1 MANVTPQAVST
12 RRERVAWYLYD
23 FGNSA
28 YAAVVLLAVYSA
40 YFQKQVVGGA
50 EGSRLWGLT
59 ISVAMILVAIAAP
72 IMGAIAD
79 YSGAK
84 KRFLFFFTAL
94 SVLFT
99 ALLFFTE
106 SGTVALAIGFFLL
119 AEIGYRAA
127 QIFYDALLPEIAAPA
142 EMGRIAGTGWAV
154 GSAGG
159 IVILLL
165 ILPPIL
171 MTDSSLIVVRGTL
184 VATAIFFALA
194 ATPIFLRLRE
204 RAQPQKLPP
213 GENYLNIAFKQLKE
227 TIRAARGF
235 KEFLKFMLAYLI
247 YNEGVI
253 IALDFAAILGA
264 ALTVFFTYYH
274 VVAGADAGSLIDS
287 RIMGRL
293 SIYGDAWPD
302 HPAGDFALIRE
313 PLDFLGVNYYTRGIA
328 RSRAIPE
335 AENES
340 PTITRG
346 AEITE
351 MGWEVYPEGLLNL
364 LGRLHI
370 DYAFPAIYVTENG
383 AAFADEVGPDG
394 QVDDPDRLSYL
405 RRHLEMVKR
414 AIHLG
419 APVKGYFAWALLDNF
434 EWGFGF
440 SKRFGVVHVD
450 FTTQQ
455 RIPKTSARW
464 YRQVILENGSALG
477 A

>member
-28 YAAVVLLAVYSA
+28 YASVVLLAVYSA

-59 ISVAMILVAIAAP
+59 ISAAMIIVAIAAP

-99 ALLFFTE
+99 ALLFFTK

-171 MTDSSLIVVRGTL
+171 MTDS
-184 VATAIFFALA
+184 
-194 ATPIFLRLRE
+194 
-204 RAQPQKLPP
+204 
-213 GENYLNIAFKQLKE
+213 N
-227 TIRAARGF
+227 ARR
-235 KEFLKFMLAYLI
+235 
-247 YNEGVI
+247 
-253 IALDFAAILGA
+253 
-264 ALTVFFTYYH
+264 
-274 VVAGADAGSLIDS
+274 AGSS
-287 RIMGRL
+287 
-293 SIYGDAWPD
+293 SCC
-302 HPAGDFALIRE
+302 
-313 PLDFLGVNYYTRGIA
+313 
-328 RSRAIPE
+328 
-335 AENES
+335 
-340 PTITRG
+340 
-346 AEITE
+346 
-351 MGWEVYPEGLLNL
+351 
-364 LGRLHI
+364 
-370 DYAFPAIYVTENG
+370 
-383 AAFADEVGPDG
+383 
-394 QVDDPDRLSYL
+394 
-405 RRHLEMVKR
+405 
-414 AIHLG
+414 
-419 APVKGYFAWALLDNF
+419 
-434 EWGFGF
+434 
-440 SKRFGVVHVD
+440 
-450 FTTQQ
+450 
-455 RIPKTSARW
+455 
-464 YRQVILENGSALG
+464 
-477 A
+477 

>member
-28 YAAVVLLAVYSA
+28 YASVVLLAVYSA

-59 ISVAMILVAIAAP
+59 ISAAMIIVAIAAP

-99 ALLFFTE
+99 ALLFFTK

-171 MTDSSLIVVRGTL
+171 MTDSNILVVRGTL
-184 VATAIFFALA
+184 VLTAIFFALAATPIFLRLRERAQFALA

-264 ALTVFFTYYH
+264 VLFGLQQTGLIIFFIIVQATNVLGALLFGNLQDRFGGKRSLTLSILLMVVCIFALYFAQNQTHFFIIGAFVGVAMAGVQSVSRAMVATFSPPGKSGEFFGFFALTGRTSSFIGPAVFGWLAAELTLWYQSQGQAVTLAEQSGHRLAVLSIAAFLI
-274 VVAGADAGSLIDS
+274 VGWALMLLVNEKKAREAASMKADA
-287 RIMGRL
+287 
-293 SIYGDAWPD
+293 A
-302 HPAGDFALIRE
+302 
-313 PLDFLGVNYYTRGIA
+313 
-328 RSRAIPE
+328 
-335 AENES
+335 
-340 PTITRG
+340 
-346 AEITE
+346 
-351 MGWEVYPEGLLNL
+351 
-364 LGRLHI
+364 
-370 DYAFPAIYVTENG
+370 
-383 AAFADEVGPDG
+383 
-394 QVDDPDRLSYL
+394 
-405 RRHLEMVKR
+405 
-414 AIHLG
+414 
-419 APVKGYFAWALLDNF
+419 
-434 EWGFGF
+434 
-440 SKRFGVVHVD
+440 
-450 FTTQQ
+450 
-455 RIPKTSARW
+455 
-464 YRQVILENGSALG
+464 
-477 A
+477 

>member
-28 YAAVVLLAVYSA
+28 YASVVLLAVYSA

-59 ISVAMILVAIAAP
+59 ISAAMIIVAIAAP

-99 ALLFFTE
+99 ALLFFTK

-171 MTDSSLIVVRGTL
+171 MTDSNILVVRGTL
-184 VATAIFFALA
+184 VLTAIFFALA

-264 ALTVFFTYYH
+264 VLFGLQQTGLIIFFIIVQATNVLGALLFGNLQDRFGGKRSLTLSILLMVVCIFALYFAQNQTHFFIIGAFVGVAMAGVQSVSRAMVATFSPPGKSGEFFGFFALTGRTSSFIGPAVFGWLAAELTLWYQSH
-274 VVAGADAGSLIDS
+274 GQAVALAEQSGHRLAVLSIAAFLIVGWALMLLVNEKKAREAASMKADA
-287 RIMGRL
+287 
-293 SIYGDAWPD
+293 A
-302 HPAGDFALIRE
+302 
-313 PLDFLGVNYYTRGIA
+313 
-328 RSRAIPE
+328 
-335 AENES
+335 
-340 PTITRG
+340 
-346 AEITE
+346 
-351 MGWEVYPEGLLNL
+351 
-364 LGRLHI
+364 
-370 DYAFPAIYVTENG
+370 
-383 AAFADEVGPDG
+383 
-394 QVDDPDRLSYL
+394 
-405 RRHLEMVKR
+405 
-414 AIHLG
+414 
-419 APVKGYFAWALLDNF
+419 
-434 EWGFGF
+434 
-440 SKRFGVVHVD
+440 
-450 FTTQQ
+450 
-455 RIPKTSARW
+455 
-464 YRQVILENGSALG
+464 
-477 A
+477 

>member
-59 ISVAMILVAIAAP
+59 ISAAMIIVAIAAP

-171 MTDSSLIVVRGTL
+171 ATDSNILVVRGTL
-184 VATAIFFALA
+184 VLTAIFFALA

-213 GENYLNIAFKQLKE
+213 GENYLSIAFKQLKE

-264 ALTVFFTYYH
+264 VLFGLQQTGLIIFFIIVQAMNVLGALLFGNLQDRFGGKRSLTLSILLMVACIFALYFAQNQTHFFIIGAFVGVAMAGVQSVSRAMVATFSPPGKSGEFFGFFALTGRTSSFIGPAVFGWLAAELTLWYQSQGQAVTLAEQSGH
-274 VVAGADAGSLIDS
+274 RLAV
-287 RIMGRL
+287 L
-293 SIYGDAWPD
+293 SI
-302 HPAGDFALIRE
+302 
-313 PLDFLGVNYYTRGIA
+313 
-328 RSRAIPE
+328 
-335 AENES
+335 
-340 PTITRG
+340 
-346 AEITE
+346 
-351 MGWEVYPEGLLNL
+351 
-364 LGRLHI
+364 
-370 DYAFPAIYVTENG
+370 
-383 AAFADEVGPDG
+383 AAFLIVG
-394 QVDDPDRLSYL
+394 
-405 RRHLEMVKR
+405 
-414 AIHLG
+414 
-419 APVKGYFAWALLDNF
+419 WALMSLVN
-434 EWGFGF
+434 E
-440 SKRFGVVHVD
+440 KKAREAA
-450 FTTQQ
+450 
-455 RIPKTSARW
+455 RMNATS
-464 YRQVILENGSALG
+464 
-477 A
+477 